1 MKALYVALS
10 KCQAECDEKH
20 LCAPHPAWSSDLKNG
35 TIKILWQPVEGVILD
50 LYARTLTNMH
60 TLHIYRDND
69 TTIGLSVDLLLRLL
83 WFMDTHAHTHSRHT
97 WQPLTFLRRHEYE
110 PFPSLSA
117 YYYPHPISCRPHCL
131 FRNRGDSGNTH
142 THTYVWLNPCTHIH
156 VHEWWNIIC
165 AHRHSPLLPGEWLT
179 LAAKSPRGF
188 LTFIG
193 CQSQRTRL

>member
-1 MKALYVALS
+1 MWPFLNVRLNVMKSTCVRHIQHGALTW
-10 KCQAECDEKH
+10 KM
-20 LCAPHPAWSSDLKNG
+20 APLKSYDN
-35 TIKILWQPVEGVILD
+35 LWREWFWTFM
-50 LYARTLTNMH
+50 RTLTNMH

-131 FRNRGDSGNTH
+131 FRSRGDSGNTH